1 MPEPKC
7 KYIVAILIDNT
18 NGEKF
23 LSQMR
28 AGMYPSLKE
37 HVLDRGSF
45 CQHSICQFPSSS
57 ANGHTTLTT
66 GTFQSK
72 HGVLNAVYW
81 DLSGKKPLALKI
93 DKINFSALKLWDKII
108 TTKTMFEYIP
118 NHDSASF
125 HVIKRGAGLRFFE
138 LRSLARY
145 LPLFLKL
152 KFKGVEAVSKKS
164 GFLEDALMSIFNKY
178 VQGFN
183 KGQKFYQLTFILHL
197 PTDLKAHKA
206 GHDSEDYIGAT
217 KLVDAMVRIL
227 VNGFDHEGV
236 HYPGI
241 KDMGIYDQTAFAL
254 FADHSSKPFSQE
266 KKLDLIKLLTQ
277 DFPGRSYSAPKF
289 IKKEKYGPW
298 DALFA
303 EGGEFIQVLLPDVKD
318 TGHIRR
324 TLPIESL
331 QKYQVNGSTINFKD
345 YLFKQEAVTRIYH
358 PITPD
363 CIVVH
368 GKTGIAQFTRRKGE
382 GNARSYKYE
391 ILEGNDPLLYAMEA
405 PALTDGQFHSHLDWL
420 RATYQGT
427 YPNVPDH
434 MFGFFDCVLAPT
446 FIVVADNGW
455 VFWHPDDPEEHAQLY
470 VNQHDA
476 EWRYEV
482 TTPFVIGGAGVKKG
496 IEVPVCQNVDVLPTM
511 LKLLGIPFDA
521 ADFHGRPLDEIL
533 E

>member
-1 MPEPKC
+1 MLQKC
-7 KYIVAILIDNT
+7 KHIVAILIDNT

-23 LSQMR
+23 LSQLR
-28 AGMYPSLKE
+28 AGKYPSLKE
-37 HVLDRGSF
+37 HILDRGSF
-45 CQHSICQFPSSS
+45 SEHSICQFPSSS

-72 HGVLNAVYW
+72 HGVLNATYW
-81 DLSGKKPLALKI
+81 DQDKTKLMAHKI
-93 DKINFSALKLWDKII
+93 DLINLGIIKLWDRII

-118 NHDSASF
+118 NKDSASF

-138 LRSLARY
+138 LKSLARY
-145 LPLFLKL
+145 MPLFLKL

-164 GFLEDALMSIFNKY
+164 GFLEDALMSIFKKY
-178 VQGFN
+178 VQGFK
-183 KGQKFYQLTFILHL
+183 KGKKFYQLTFILHL
-197 PTDLKAHKA
+197 PTDLKAHKF
-206 GHDSEDYIGAT
+206 GHDSEEYYEAT
-217 KLVDAMVRIL
+217 KLVDGMVRIL
-227 VNGFDHEGV
+227 VNGFDRDGI

-266 KKLDLIKLLTQ
+266 KKLDLIKLLKQ
-277 DFPGRSYSAPKF
+277 DFPGRTYSAPKF
-289 IKKEKYGPW
+289 DKKEKYGPW
-298 DALFA
+298 DALFV
-303 EGGEFIQVLLPDVKD
+303 EGGEFIQVLLPD
-318 TGHIRR
+318 GNGQSRR
-324 TLPIESL
+324 TFPMDSL
-331 QKYQVNGSTINFKD
+331 QKYQVNGSAINFKD
-345 YLFKQEAVTRIYH
+345 YFFKYDAVARIYH

-368 GKTGIAQFTRRKGE
+368 DRTGSAQITRKNGE

-391 ILEGNDPLLYAMEA
+391 ILTGTDPLLYSKEA
-405 PALTDGQFHSHLDWL
+405 PALADGQFHSHLEWL

-446 FIVVADNGW
+446 FIVVGESGW
-455 VFWHPDDPEEHAQLY
+455 VFWHPENPEEHSQLY

-482 TTPFVIGGAGVKKG
+482 TTPLVIGGAGVKKG
-496 IEVPVCQNVDVLPTM
+496 VEVPVCQNVDLLPTM
-511 LKLLGIPFDA
+511 LKLLGLPFA
-521 ADFHGRPLDEIL
+521 PSDFHGRSLDEIL